1 MLCGA
6 CEGEL
11 RAGYKGKYYKR
22 RVVGERNL
30 KRIIKN
36 MEAIRNGIE
45 RAKKELSSI
54 D

>member
-1 MLCGA
+1 VLCGA

-11 RAGYKGKYYKR
+11 RTGYKGKHYKR

-30 KRIIKN
+30 KKMIKN
-36 MEAIRNGIE
+36 MEAIRDGIE
-45 RAKKELSSI
+45 RAKKELSSL